1 MKTLECLC
9 GSEAGFQTF
18 EKITHFN
25 KKSGPIGGREDL
37 KKDKVLN

>member
-1 MKTLECLC
+1 M
-9 GSEAGFQTF
+9 F

-37 KKDKVLN
+37 KKDEVLIEDAILHFAA